1 MAKLPEIAPALLC
14 KTKKEFL
21 EKLKRI
27 EPHAKRAQYDV
38 MDNVFVPN
46 ITVQPKEFAGL
57 NTPVKIEAQL
67 MVQNP
72 EDYLLDCCRMNCWMV
87 IFHHEAL
94 KEESKIIDLIHKI
107 RTHKMRVGIAINP
120 KTPATAIKPFLKL
133 LDLALVMTV
142 EPGFGGQE
150 LIPSTLNKLKQ
161 LRAWAPKID
170 IEVDG
175 GINKGTAAAAV
186 KAGANVLVAGNAIL
200 NAKTVKE
207 GIAAIKAKLK

>member
-1 MAKLPEIAPALLC
+1 MARIPEIAPALLC

-27 EPHAKRAQYDV
+27 EPHVKRAQYDV

-57 NTPVKIEAQL
+57 KTPVKIEAQL
-67 MVQNP
+67 MVANP
-72 EDYLLDCCRMNCWMV
+72 EDYLLDCCRMNCRMI
-87 IFHHEAL
+87 IFHYESL
-94 KEESKIIDLIHKI
+94 KDAGRIIDLIHKI

-120 KTPATAIKPFLKL
+120 KTPAAAIKPFLKL
-133 LDLALVMTV
+133 VDLALVMTV
-142 EPGFGGQE
+142 EPGFGGQK
-150 LIPSTLNKLKQ
+150 LIPATLKKVRQ
-161 LRAWAPKID
+161 LRSWAPMID

-175 GINKGTAAAAV
+175 GINKDTAAAAV
-186 KAGANVLVAGNAIL
+186 KAGANVLAAGNAIL
-200 NAKTVKE
+200 KAKNVKE